1 MTTAAVPV
9 PLARQGGGVRV
20 AVVVPCFDEALTVG
34 GVVDG
39 VRAALPGAQVHVVDN
54 ASTDGTAAVAAAHGA
69 VVHHEPRPGKGRA
82 VRRAFEDVEA
92 DVYVLV
98 DGDGTYDAAAA
109 GALVDLLL
117 AGGHDVVVGTRRPD
131 TATAHRPGHAA
142 GNRALNGLVNGL
154 FGTGYTDMLSGY
166 RVMSRAFV
174 ASFPAR
180 SAGFEVETE
189 MAVHAAVGGF
199 STLEVPLGFT
209 DRPAGS
215 VSKLRTVRDG
225 LRIAACAVRLRGSL
239 RGSLGGSRRGSLR
252 GAAGAGAPTGSTV
265 R

>member
-1 MTTAAVPV
+1 VTTAA
-9 PLARQGGGVRV
+9 ARAPFARRGAGVRV

-54 ASTDGTAAVAAAHGA
+54 ASSDGTAAVAAAHGA
-69 VVHHEPRPGKGRA
+69 VVHHEPRPGKGHA
-82 VRRAFEDVEA
+82 VRRAFEDVDA
-92 DVYVLV
+92 DVYVLI

-109 GALVDLLL
+109 GSLVDLLL
-117 AGGHDVVVGTRRPD
+117 AGGHDVVVGTRRPAS
-131 TATAHRPGHAA
+131 ATAHRPGHAA

-199 STLEVPLGFT
+199 GCVEVPLGFT
-209 DRPAGS
+209 ERPAGS

-239 RGSLGGSRRGSLR
+239 L
-252 GAAGAGAPTGSTV
+252 GAATAPGRSTDRSAGRSPV

>member
-1 MTTAAVPV
+1 MTSTAVPA
-9 PLARQGGGVRV
+9 PQLGPGHEVRV

-34 GVVDG
+34 AVVDG

-69 VVHHEPRPGKGRA
+69 SVHHEPEPGKGHA
-82 VRRAFEDVEA
+82 VRRAFADVDA
-92 DVYVLV
+92 DVYVLI

-109 GALVDLLL
+109 GALVDVLLT
-117 AGGHDVVVGTRRPD
+117 GGHDVVVGTRRPS

-142 GNRALNGLVNGL
+142 GNRALNSLVNTV
-154 FGTGYTDMLSGY
+154 FGTRYSDMLSGY

-174 ASFPAR
+174 ESFPAR

-199 STLEVPLGFT
+199 SCVEVPLGFT
-209 DRPAGS
+209 DRPEGS
-215 VSKLRTVRDG
+215 ESKLRTVRDG
-225 LRIAACAVRLRGSL
+225 LRIVSCVVRLARAQRSAGTTL
-239 RGSLGGSRRGSLR
+239 RS
-252 GAAGAGAPTGSTV
+252 AAPHAA